1 MHENFCLYNNIVC
14 KVCKEPIMKDEL
26 EEHLK
31 EHEIEN
37 ANLIKNKNL
46 IYVPTITNN
55 IINPIPNFDEKSKIN
70 FLIT

>member
-1 MHENFCLYNNIVC
+1 
-14 KVCKEPIMKDEL
+14 MKDEL